1 MNYPIFVEAVSHN
14 IQEWVAA
21 NSLLLRQET
30 PVGLQHKLQY
40 GRKIFIFPF
49 RVIHN

>member
-1 MNYPIFVEAVSHN
+1 MNYPSLVEAVSHN
-14 IQEWVAA
+14 MQEWMAA

-30 PVGLQHKLQY
+30 TVELQHKLQY
-40 GRKIFIFPF
+40 RRKIFIFPF